1 MVILC
6 EKKKTFPINGNGL
19 SWKAAFKIPFEN
31 TDCFESLAILCMQW
45 FCIGPLKIYQILI
58 NFLKIVKDSK
68 KFRLRSLTNK
78 LFGVPDKNHT
88 EISHRVASDDKVA
101 GTSLAV
107 YQNRTKYEP
116 G

>member
-6 EKKKTFPINGNGL
+6 EKKENLSNQWQRLILEGCIQNPIRKYRLFRIACDFMHAMVLNRTSKNI
-19 SWKAAFKIPFEN
+19 SN
-31 TDCFESLAILCMQW
+31 C
-45 FCIGPLKIYQILI
+45 
-58 NFLKIVKDSK
+58 LKIVKDSK

-78 LFGVPDKNHT
+78 LFGVSDKNHT
-88 EISHRVASDDKVA
+88 EISNRVASDDKVA